1 MIDVTT
7 NPAPTG
13 SDSARPSNSSADN
26 PENWNFEDPT
36 DEAPLVEDNPKPS
49 EEGTDDDR
57 EPVETSE
64 GQETDEL
71 TEETDEA
78 PEPALIEDDSAVVTL
93 KSGEKV
99 SIAEL
104 RDGFLRTSDYTRKT
118 TELANQR
125 KYVETVAQ
133 NLDRTANAFAQ
144 MLVSQLPPKPDPAL
158 LFSDPSA
165 HWRQTVTYNE
175 AAAQV
180 QSMVDAATTAKEAA
194 TAVTDQARAELLAA
208 ENAKLA
214 EAFPMT
220 ADPAGREKF
229 FSKATETAK
238 SVGYSDSELA
248 EITDHRAFRLAYLAG
263 LGMEAEAAKK
273 SVARKVVNAPPVQ
286 APRRQAA
293 GGDAQGRAYAETRTR
308 FLKSGSIHDAVKLDF
323 E

>member
-13 SDSARPSNSSADN
+13 SDSTRPSNSSADN

-36 DEAPLVEDNPKPS
+36 DESPLVEDNPKPS
-49 EEGTDDDR
+49 DEGTDDDR

-118 TELANQR
+118 TELANSR
-125 KYVETVAQ
+125 KQVETVAQ

-144 MLVSQLPPKPDPAL
+144 MLVNQLPPKPDQSL
-158 LFSDPSA
+158 MFTDPQA
-165 HWRQTVTYNE
+165 HYRQTVMYNE
-175 AAAQV
+175 ALAQV
-180 QSMVDAATTAKEAA
+180 QSIVEASTAAKDAAK
-194 TAVTDQARAELLAA
+194 AVTEQERAELLSA

-214 EAFPMT
+214 EAFPT
-220 ADPAGREKF
+220 TSDPSGREKF
-229 FSKATETAK
+229 FSNATEAARK
-238 SVGYSDSELA
+238 LGYSDKELA
-248 EITDHRAFRLAYLAG
+248 DITDHRAFGLAYYAKI
-263 LGMEAEAAKK
+263 GMEAEAAKK